1 MMKIRD
7 LLVFAAA
14 ASLLPGAVAAQTVG
28 IGTGPQGS
36 LTYRTGAAVAK
47 VASDVLSLQSL
58 VQPYSG
64 NQQHIALVSRG
75 RLQFGV
81 NNIQETTA
89 VTNGTGQ
96 FKAQGP
102 NKTFRVVARLFPI
115 PVGLLVRQDSSI
127 TAISQLRG
135 KRVPVGYSSQKTVRA
150 VVNALLASG
159 GLTQRDVEGIP
170 VPNTSRGTAAFMAG
184 KADVAMSSLGGA
196 RLRKAGAAVGGIR
209 ILPIPDTPAAL
220 AGIQREYPGA
230 YTLTM
235 KPRKG
240 FPGITKPTRAMA
252 YDFLLNSS
260 TEVPADLV
268 YKITKA
274 LAANKK
280 TLVSVSRVYG
290 RFSKNMMAR
299 PYKAVQYHEGA
310 IRYYKEAGL
319 WPPK

>member
-1 MMKIRD
+1 MKIID
-7 LLVFAAA
+7 KVVFA
-14 ASLLPGAVAAQTVG
+14 LTAVAISGVAQAQTVG

-64 NQQHIALVSRG
+64 NQQHIALVTRG

-89 VTNGTGQ
+89 VTKGTGQ
-96 FKAQGP
+96 FAKQGP
-102 NKTFRVVARLFPI
+102 NKNFRVVARLFPI
-115 PVGLLVRQDSSI
+115 PVGLLVRADSSI
-127 TAISQLRG
+127 TSISQLRG

-150 VVNALLASG
+150 VVSALLASG
-159 GLTQRDVEGIP
+159 GLNTETVEGIP

-209 ILPIPDTPAAL
+209 ILPIPDTPAAE
-220 AGIQREYPGA
+220 AGMQREYPGS
-230 YTLTM
+230 YVITM

-240 FPGITKPTRAMA
+240 FPGIEKPTRAMA

-260 TEVPADLV
+260 TEVPAELV
-268 YKITKA
+268 YKVTKA

-290 RFSKNMMAR
+290 RFSKSMMAR
-299 PYKAVQYHEGA
+299 PYKGVQYHEGA

>member
-1 MMKIRD
+1 MKTISQ
-7 LLVFAAA
+7 LACAAIVA
-14 ASLLPGAVAAQTVG
+14 GMAGPAAAQTVG

-47 VASDVLSLQSL
+47 VASEVLKMQSL

-64 NQQHIALVSRG
+64 NQQHIALVSKG

-81 NNIQETTA
+81 NNIEETTA
-89 VTNGTGQ
+89 VVNGSNQ
-96 FKAQGP
+96 FKGQKP

-115 PVGLLVRQDSSI
+115 PVGLMVRKDSPI
-127 TAISQLRG
+127 TQIAQLKG
-135 KRVPVGYSSQKTVRA
+135 KRVPTGYTSQKTVTY
-150 VVNALLASG
+150 VINALLAAG
-159 GLTQRDVEGIP
+159 GLTIKDVSQVP

-196 RLRKAGAAVGGIR
+196 RLRKADASVGGIR
-209 ILPIPDTPAAL
+209 ILPIP
-220 AGIQREYPGA
+220 PGA
-230 YTLTM
+230 DKALDRENPGSYVITM

-260 TEVPADLV
+260 TNVPEGVV
-268 YKITKA
+268 YKLTKA
-274 LAANKK
+274 LAENKK
-280 TLVSVSRVYG
+280 ILVSVSGIYR
-290 RFSKNMMAR
+290 RFSKKLMAR
-299 PYKAVQYHEGA
+299 PYKGVEYHKGA
-310 IRYYKEAGL
+310 IKYYKEAGL